1 MCSDRNVIARFGNK
15 WTFLTMLII
24 GEQGGVRFNELNR
37 LIPDVSSGVLS
48 STLWTLQ
55 TDRFIDIKVY
65 AVVPPKVEYRLT
77 DAGKSLLPLIQHLR
91 SGCRQT

>member
-1 MCSDRNVIARFGNK
+1 MCAVRNVIARFGNK

-48 STLWTLQ
+48 STLWTLE
-55 TDRFIDIKVY
+55 TDGFIDIKVY
-65 AVVPPKVEYRLT
+65 AFVATKVEYQLT
-77 DAGKSLLPLIQHLR
+77 EV
-91 SGCRQT
+91 

>member
-48 STLWTLQ
+48 STLWTLE
-55 TDRFIDIKVY
+55 TDGFIDIKDY
-65 AVVPPKVEYRLT
+65 AFVPPKVEYRLP
-77 DAGKSLLPLIQHLR
+77 DAGKSFLPLIQRSR
-91 SGCRQT
+91 SGRRQT